1 MFAVSMNAQNTALT
15 TSWVMVNEWTYH
27 KGVIVK
33 NHSTGPSKA
42 VFVFVHSY
50 LQVRPLLAPLA
61 GVLGQLPTQSARQ
74 WLGVNK

>member
-61 GVLGQLPTQSARQ
+61 GVLGQLPTQGARQ
-74 WLGVNK
+74 